1 MCQNALPEASMV
13 KHVPFFS
20 LNLDARTL
28 MSKRARGMRQGIS
41 LKLQMGSPE
50 TSMTSAFSSTRERRS
65 SAAWCGW
72 CRVGGEGGGMR
83 LYEPGLEL
91 RGDVGRGKKGKRGT
105 QQRLSHVVGLAL
117 GHNEEAHRLD
127 ELVVGVGLVRIVL
140 RMVGVVVEREGG
152 NERSVGG
159 DAAALLFFFLFLL
172 RFLLRF
178 CCFSCSWCY
187 CS

>member
-1 MCQNALPEASMV
+1 
-13 KHVPFFS
+13 
-20 LNLDARTL
+20 
-28 MSKRARGMRQGIS
+28 
-41 LKLQMGSPE
+41 
-50 TSMTSAFSSTRERRS
+50 
-65 SAAWCGW
+65 
-72 CRVGGEGGGMR
+72 MR

-105 QQRLSHVVGLAL
+105 QQRLTHVVGLAL

-140 RMVGVVVEREGG
+140 RMVVVVEREGG

-159 DAAALLFFFLFLL
+159 VAAALLSLFLFLFLL
-172 RFLLRF
+172 RFLLRV